1 MPALLSILAMLRTEP
16 EGTWALRSVTKA
28 GWKDAGALMTLEP
41 GAAQA
46 GENKMA
52 AVRPDIASGH
62 AVLGLVWAA
71 SVAS

>member
-28 GWKDAGALMTLEP
+28 GWKDAVALITLEP

-52 AVRPDIASGH
+52 AVGQTLPVGTRC
-62 AVLGLVWAA
+62 
-71 SVAS
+71 